1 MTTRAEPAVHVYC
14 GPTIT
19 AAEVRGIIPGATVH
33 RPVRHGDLL
42 RLAAAP
48 GDTVVIID
56 GVFHAV
62 AAVRHKEILD
72 LLASGVRVLGA
83 ASMGAL
89 RAAEL
94 YPYGMTG
101 IGDIFAA
108 YRDGI
113 IEADDEVAV
122 AHTED
127 GKQLSEALADIRA
140 LAAAAVTDDVLDRD
154 EAERIVGLARGIHY
168 IDRTWPALRKAAS
181 TNPEAEALLERLDA
195 WRVARGP
202 AETAKHEDAVAALR
216 LVADGKQPLP
226 AAGDW
231 TNGSWH
237 TFYLRH
243 WIARYRGSVR
253 NGIHVPYLAAL
264 QHQQIYDPG
273 FPERWRHHVLSWIA
287 DLLDPAGQAAA
298 SDHDGEP
305 DAEARA
311 LALAGARG
319 FAVRHLSPDQL
330 AYWLTDDELAIL
342 TGTGK
347 LACLLVRSVSR
358 DPSAAVWPTASGDAP
373 GLINS
378 AIDSPGAVAAA
389 FRRND
394 EVAHSGPGRTIFELR
409 PNLLRRHL
417 GDLWGADPEDERAL
431 TAAARDRGFYEITGA
446 VEAVRLFF
454 LAGSSGPQHTPSPDT
469 GDGRAYQG
477 FPGRYMPLLP
487 AWHLD

>member
-1 MTTRAEPAVHVYC
+1 ML
-14 GPTIT
+14 
-19 AAEVRGIIPGATVH
+19 PGATVH
-33 RPVRHGDLL
+33 PPVRHGDLL

-140 LAAAAVTDDVLDRD
+140 LVAGAVTDGVLDRD

-168 IDRTWPALRKAAS
+168 IDRTWPALRKATS
-181 TNPEAEALLERLDA
+181 TNPEAEAPLERLDA

-226 AAGDW
+226 TAVDW
-231 TNGSWH
+231 TNGPWR

-253 NGIHVPYLAAL
+253 DGIYVPYLATL

-287 DLLDPAGQAAA
+287 GLLGPA
-298 SDHDGEP
+298 DHDGGS
-305 DAEARA
+305 DTEARA

-319 FAVRHLSPDQL
+319 FAVRHLSPDRL
-330 AYWLTDDELAIL
+330 GYWLTDDELAIL
-342 TGTGK
+342 TDTGK

-358 DPSAAVWPTASGDAP
+358 DPSAGVWPTASGDAP

-378 AIDSPGAVAAA
+378 AIDSRGMVVAA

-409 PNLLRRHL
+409 PGVLRRHL
-417 GDLWGADPEDERAL
+417 GDLWGANPEDERAL

-454 LAGSSGPQHTPSPDT
+454 LSATSGSLHTPAPDT
-469 GDGRAYQG
+469 GDGRA
-477 FPGRYMPLLP
+477 RTR
-487 AWHLD
+487 